1 MEEQIR
7 EQMMKAFWDMVDQE
21 PPNVEHIGKL
31 LEEIKQR
38 LYGLVPNRIA
48 LHHKIHAEFPNDDI
62 RWDLQE
68 RLLEWFMRLQAPIHD
83 QKIKQ
88 WKKNVPEKL
97 SEFIKKYH
105 EHLDIIYKDIETYH
119 NPPEVKGTNGVP
131 DTLQTGR

>member
-7 EQMMKAFWDMVDQE
+7 EQMTKAFWDLVDQE

-38 LYGLVPNRIA
+38 LYGLVPNSVA
-48 LHHKIHAEFPNDDI
+48 LHHKINYDLPSDDI
-62 RWDLQE
+62 KWDLQE
-68 RLLEWFMRLQAPIHD
+68 RLLEWLLKLQAPVHD
-83 QKIKQ
+83 YKINQ

-105 EHLDIIYKDIETYH
+105 VHLDVIYKDIETYR
-119 NPPEVKGTNGVP
+119 NPPKVEGKNGVP
-131 DTLQTGR
+131 DNLRTGR